1 MGTRRLF
8 AALWIALALLL
19 GQQAAALHDLA
30 HATEQMGEKGKAPTA
45 PTGKHSCDQCF
56 LSAQLSG
63 AMGTHVSAPPE
74 VAVGGIESSARR
86 DDVELPA
93 PRLSFHS
100 RAPPTLL

>member
-1 MGTRRLF
+1 MPTRRLF

-30 HATEQMGEKGKAPTA
+30 HATEQLGDPSKAPA
-45 PTGKHSCDQCF
+45 GKHTCDQCF

-63 AMGTHVSAPPE
+63 AVGTHVSIPPIVVAAP
-74 VAVGGIESSARR
+74 VDALARR
-86 DDVELPA
+86 DETVLPA
-93 PRLSFHS
+93 PRLSFRS